1 VADAASRIVR
11 LREER
16 SGADSRFLDAYLDGE
31 GNLHVD
37 GQDLGPATSIVSGDG
52 EYEWFE
58 TIKARHLPQLVQAL
72 GGEPSQDILGLLEE
86 RFTGKG
92 SYDFERI
99 LQASGIPVEL
109 FVY

>member
-1 VADAASRIVR
+1 MADAASRKVR
-11 LREER
+11 LRAEHND
-16 SGADSRFLDAYLDGE
+16 ADSRFLDAYLDGE

-52 EYEWFE
+52 EYEWFQ

-99 LQASGIPVEL
+99 LRGSGIPVER

>member
-37 GQDLGPATSIVSGDG
+37 GQDLGPATSMSAGTVSTSGSRPSRPESPPTRPG
-52 EYEWFE
+52 
-58 TIKARHLPQLVQAL
+58 AR
-72 GGEPSQDILGLLEE
+72 G
-86 RFTGKG
+86 
-92 SYDFERI
+92 
-99 LQASGIPVEL
+99 
-109 FVY
+109 

>member
-1 VADAASRIVR
+1 MADAASRVVR
-11 LREER
+11 LRAEHHD
-16 SGADSRFLDAYLDGE
+16 ADSRFLDAYLDEE

-37 GQDLGPATSIVSGDG
+37 GQDLGPATSMVSEDG

-58 TIKARHLPQLVQAL
+58 TIKAKHLPQLVQAL

-86 RFTGKG
+86 RFTGPG

-99 LQASGIPVEL
+99 LRGSGIPVER